1 MMKEKLNIE
10 DLFSLAHPRDA
21 AKKSYPRPF
30 HFAVVGA
37 TGIAGH
43 ELLSILSE
51 GRIPVASVKALASAN
66 SVGERV
72 NFGDEELV
80 VQELNDQAFDG
91 IDVAFFGV
99 SADLAQKYIPVATKK
114 GVVCI
119 DKSSAYRMDSE
130 VPLVIPGVNS
140 DDVAHFKNRKIV
152 ASPNCSATP
161 LVQVLAALGA
171 VAKVKRVVMS
181 SYQAVSGAGKGGLEE
196 LDKQTRDLFNM
207 RDPTSEVFNNRIAFN
222 VLPCIPASGNF
233 TPDGN
238 TEEEQ
243 KVIDESR
250 RILKM
255 PDLRMA
261 VTCVRVPVFNGHSE
275 AVNIEFDSEISVD
288 KAREVLANAP
298 SIVVIDD
305 VNSLLFPTP
314 ADATGEDY
322 TLVGR
327 IRRDNSVPHGI
338 SLWLTSDNLRTGAA
352 LNAVRI
358 AEILC
363 SKYLS

>member
-1 MMKEKLNIE
+1 MINEKHNVSE
-10 DLFSLAHPRDA
+10 LFSVGHKEQLQ
-21 AKKSYPRPF
+21 KKSYPRPF

-37 TGIAGH
+37 TGIVGQ
-43 ELLSILSE
+43 ELLSIMSDQ
-51 GRIPVASVKALASAN
+51 RIPVASIKAFASEN
-66 SVGERV
+66 SVGDTV
-72 NFGDEELV
+72 SFGDEDITVEALS
-80 VQELNDQAFDG
+80 DQAFDG
-91 IDVAFFGV
+91 VDVVFFSVGADVAK
-99 SADLAQKYIPVATKK
+99 KYIPIAAKAGAVS
-114 GVVCI
+114 I
-119 DKSSAYRMDSE
+119 DKSSAYRMDE
-130 VPLVIPGVNS
+130 DVPLVVPEVNS
-140 DDVAHFKNRKIV
+140 DDVAHYVNRKVI
-152 ASPNCSATP
+152 ASPNCTATP
-161 LVQVLAALGA
+161 LVQVLAPLHK

-207 RDPTSEVFNNRIAFN
+207 RDLESTVFNNRIAFN

-233 TPDGN
+233 SDDGHS
-238 TEEEQ
+238 EEEQ
-243 KVIDESR
+243 KVVEESR
-250 RILKM
+250 RMLKI
-255 PDLRMA
+255 PELKMA

-275 AVNIEFDSEISVD
+275 SVNIEFETALSAK

-298 SIVVIDD
+298 SVVVIDD
-305 VNSLLFPTP
+305 TSSLLFPTP

-327 IRRDNSVPHGI
+327 IRGDNSVQHGI

-363 SKYLS
+363 SKYLK